1 MGRWLRRKCQCRAT
15 GALAGLRLSYQSVA
29 FSAVIEAD
37 LVGGPVMSLS
47 RRHLLQTA
55 SAMGALG
62 LIGCRESGMTS
73 TAPNRASD
81 ANAAAQ
87 SVLDSAKDFMLN
99 AYPETASSMGIDK
112 VEYAGLRAK
121 LSDRSPD
128 GQAAIAKQA
137 RAIFGKLDAMNTD
150 DISPELALDVE
161 VVASTFK
168 RSADGFEFPY
178 GDMALLNSNL
188 SYRNSPYVV
197 AQNTGAFIEIPSFL
211 DSSHS
216 IDSAGAAEDYLSRM
230 SAYAGQLDGETDRI
244 RRDGEQG
251 MILPDFLMA
260 KTLGQLKTARAQAPK
275 DWSIVKSLTSRA
287 AKYGAFDA
295 DAILIATDEIGP
307 AMDRQIAALEAL
319 APKAKPQAG
328 VWAKP
333 DGLDYYEWALG
344 AGTTTNMSAD
354 EVHQMGLDQLAKLH
368 AEMDPIL
375 RDLGYTDG
383 GVGQRMT
390 KLAEDSR
397 YQFSPGDK
405 GRAEIMRFIEEV
417 VADIRGRMPDAFE
430 TLVPGFL
437 EVTRIDPSVEAGAPG
452 AYGGAGSVDGTKP
465 GHFWINLRSTDLH
478 TKFDLADLTYHEAI
492 PGHVWQGE
500 YTFKQSL
507 IRSMLAFNAYS
518 EGWALYAQQIAAEL
532 GVYENDAAGRL
543 GYLQSLG
550 FRACRLVVDTGLHA
564 KQWTRRQANEW
575 FVENNGSNPDAVRG
589 EIDRYCAWPGQ
600 ACGYMVGL
608 TEINRL
614 RNKAQAELGEKY
626 DFRRFNDAV
635 VLGGAVPMTVLG
647 RIVDDYIAR
656 DA

>member
-1 MGRWLRRKCQCRAT
+1 
-15 GALAGLRLSYQSVA
+15 
-29 FSAVIEAD
+29 
-37 LVGGPVMSLS
+37 MSLS
-47 RRHLLQTA
+47 RRHLLQSG
-55 SAMGALG
+55 SALGALG
-62 LIGCRESGMTS
+62 LIGCSE
-73 TAPNRASD
+73 PKSD
-81 ANAAAQ
+81 VLDTPSADSAAQ
-87 SVLDSAKDFMLN
+87 NILDMAKDFMLN

-112 VEYAGLRAK
+112 GEYAGLRAK
-121 LSDRSPD
+121 LSDRSPE
-128 GQAAIAKQA
+128 GQAKIAKQA
-137 RAIFGKLDAMNTD
+137 RTLSAKLNAINTD
-150 DISPELALDVE
+150 ALDPTLGLDVD
-161 VVASTFK
+161 VVAATFA

-188 SYRNSPYVV
+188 SYRNSPYVA

-211 DSSHS
+211 DASHS
-216 IDSAGAAEDYLSRM
+216 IDSEGSAEDYLTRM
-230 SAYAGQLDGETDRI
+230 QAYARQLDGETDRI
-244 RRDGEQG
+244 RRDGESG
-251 MILPDFLMA
+251 MILPDFLMEN
-260 KTLGQLKTARAQAPK
+260 TIGQLKAARAQDPK
-275 DWSIVKSLTSRA
+275 DWSIVKSLTTRA
-287 AKYGAFDA
+287 GEYGNFDG
-295 DAILIATDEIGP
+295 DALRIASDEIGP
-307 AMDRQIAALEAL
+307 AMDRQIAILEAL
-319 APKAKPQAG
+319 APKAKPEAG
-328 VWAKP
+328 VWARP
-333 DGLDYYEWALG
+333 DGEAYYDWALG

-354 EVHQMGLDQLAKLH
+354 EVHQMGLDELANLH

-375 RDLGYTDG
+375 RDLGYTEG
-383 GVGQRMT
+383 GVGQRMSQ
-390 KLAEDSR
+390 LAEDPR
-397 YQFSPGDK
+397 YQFASGDK
-405 GRAEIMRFIEEV
+405 GRAEIMAFIENV
-417 VADIRGRMPDAFE
+417 VEDIRGRMPQAFE

-564 KQWTRRQANEW
+564 KRWTRQQANEW

-608 TEINRL
+608 VEINRL
-614 RNKAQAELGEKY
+614 RKKAQSELGDKY

-647 RIVDDYIAR
+647 RIVDGYIAR
-656 DA
+656 EKRA

>member
-1 MGRWLRRKCQCRAT
+1 
-15 GALAGLRLSYQSVA
+15 
-29 FSAVIEAD
+29 
-37 LVGGPVMSLS
+37 MSLS
-47 RRHLLQTA
+47 RRHLLQSA
-55 SAMGALG
+55 SAFTAAG
-62 LIGCRESGMTS
+62 LIGCGK
-73 TAPNRASD
+73 AGVD
-81 ANAAAQ
+81 AAKPAAKSAEGDAALT
-87 SVLDSAKDFMLN
+87 VLDRAKDFMLRS
-99 AYPETASSMGIDK
+99 YPETASSMGIDK
-112 VEYAGLRAK
+112 GDYAGLRAK
-121 LSDRSPD
+121 LSDRSPA
-128 GQAAIAKQA
+128 GQAEIAKQT
-137 RAIFGKLDAMNTD
+137 RALSKDLAALDREAL
-150 DISPELALDVE
+150 SPELALDVD
-161 VVASTFK
+161 VVAAVFD
-168 RSADGFEFPY
+168 RSAKGFDFPY

-188 SYRNSPYVV
+188 SYRPSPYVA

-211 DSSHS
+211 DSSHT

-230 SAYAGQLDGETDRI
+230 SAYAGQLDGETARI
-244 RRDGEQG
+244 RRDGERG
-251 MILPDFLMA
+251 MILPDFLLA
-260 KTLGQLKTARAQAPK
+260 KTVGQLQTARQQDPK
-275 DWSIVKSLTSRA
+275 SWSIVKSLTSR
-287 AKYGAFDA
+287 GAEFGSFDGEA
-295 DAILIATDEIGP
+295 GQIAVEEIGP

-319 APKAKPQAG
+319 APKATDKAG
-328 VWAKP
+328 VWARP
-333 DGLDYYEWALG
+333 DGEAYYNWALG
-344 AGTTTNMSAD
+344 AATTTNMTAD
-354 EVHQMGLDQLAKLH
+354 EVHQMGLDELAALH

-383 GVGQRMT
+383 GVGQRMAA
-390 KLAEDSR
+390 LAEDPR
-397 YQFSPGDK
+397 YQFAPGDK
-405 GRAEIMRFIEEV
+405 GRAEIMAFIEDV
-417 VADIRGRMPDAFE
+417 VTDIRGRMPQAFE

-478 TKFDLADLTYHEAI
+478 NKFDLADLTYHEAI

-550 FRACRLVVDTGLHA
+550 FRACRLVVDTGLHSMR
-564 KQWTRRQANEW
+564 WTRQQANEW
-575 FVENNGSNPDAVRG
+575 FVKNNGSNPDAVRG

-600 ACGYMVGL
+600 ACGYKVGH
-608 TEINRL
+608 TAINRL
-614 RNKAQAELGEKY
+614 RAKARLELKDKY

-656 DA
+656 EISAG